1 MDSGSNIV
9 NLFSFN
15 FFNQPRRR
23 NPFKNNDMDKI
34 TLRKAVYCDERL
46 NKMKL
51 FKIKILKA
59 ELLHRTLFEDMER
72 EDVKF
77 IEKIIERHHDE
88 IIKEVEGKI
97 REIESEIEAL

>member
-1 MDSGSNIV
+1 MNV
-9 NLFSFN
+9 
-15 FFNQPRRR
+15 
-23 NPFKNNDMDKI
+23 I

-46 NKMKL
+46 NEMKL

-59 ELLHRTLFEDMER
+59 ELLRRTLFEDMKR

-88 IIKEVEGKI
+88 IIKEVEEKI
-97 REIESEIEAL
+97 G